1 MIGRAAR
8 RWAAGVGIAL
18 ALASGAAA
26 GQLVARV
33 EPGWS
38 PFVRGPVPEDARAL
52 VSEARTLLL
61 ENPGRVAE
69 ILATVEVPRD
79 ARRTVAGLRADAR
92 YFAGGE
98 GVWEAQ
104 RLYRALSQDDLAPD
118 EDAWVAFMLGHIQKG
133 LGFPEAARTEYQR
146 ALQGPPGP
154 WRPALA
160 FDLAVLDLEAGRY
173 PQARDGLR
181 RWAAVFPDQPG
192 RAVVLYLLAECAV
205 ALGDDQTAVQRFSE
219 ARALDPDAW
228 KVRPRTGYALA
239 DLLERTG
246 RPAEAAG
253 VLDAIAAA
261 EPGTPEAA
269 EARLRAGALW
279 ESRGD
284 VVRAARTYALLIDEG
299 TTDAGAL
306 EARLRLA
313 LLGVY
318 HADGVELTEPLP
330 AYRLFYRPEP
340 TLRQI
345 VDGRAD
351 AAAAQRAV
359 VGLAELAW
367 RAGDRERSLVLLA
380 RAFETYPETAES
392 GRAYESF
399 MDRLDAH
406 LARLLEAGDAAGAV
420 EAFAAF
426 RRATRWV
433 ANRDVGNLVLRA
445 AEAYERLGA
454 YGLAREQYAYLLRIG
469 TRAAS
474 RRDLERRILRDR
486 VREGE
491 PEAIKRWAGSGGGGW
506 RSQLE
511 LGRVLAGEGDLAGA
525 RTAFAR
531 ALDTAPGPR
540 EALAVMFQAARYELP
555 RAGLKTML
563 AALERRRTAWRKLPE
578 GGERAALER
587 EGWIVEAR
595 LRFAAGD
602 REGAVRAWNEAGDA
616 GDAADRFLRALADD
630 RLGRT
635 DRALAGW
642 DELAGADDPVYAP
655 LAALEAALARLR
667 VRAEARR

>member
-1 MIGRAAR
+1 MIGRVAR
-8 RWAAGVGIAL
+8 RWALGAALAL
-18 ALASGAAA
+18 ALASAAAA

-38 PFVRGPVPEDARAL
+38 PFVRGPVPTDARDL
-52 VSEARTLLL
+52 VSEARALLP
-61 ENPGRVAE
+61 EDPGRVAE
-69 ILATVEVPRD
+69 ILAGVEVPRD
-79 ARRTVAGLRADAR
+79 ARRTVTGLRADAR

-98 GVWEAQ
+98 GVWEAR
-104 RLYRALSQDDLAPD
+104 RLYRALSQEDLAPD

-133 LGFPEAARTEYQR
+133 LGFPEAARTEFQR

-154 WRPALA
+154 WRPALT

-181 RWAAVFPDQPG
+181 QWLAAFPDQPG

-205 ALGDDQTAVQRFSE
+205 ALGDDGAALERFSE
-219 ARALDPDAW
+219 ARALDPGGW

-253 VLDAIAAA
+253 VFDAIAAA

-318 HADGVELTEPLP
+318 HADEVELTEPLP
-330 AYRLFYRPEP
+330 AYRVFYRPEP

-406 LARLLEAGDAAGAV
+406 LARLLEAGDAARAV

-433 ANRDVGNLVLRA
+433 PNRDVGNLVLRA

-491 PEAIKRWAGSGGGGW
+491 PEAIKRWAGSEGDWG
-506 RSQLE
+506 SQLE
-511 LGRVLAGEGDLAGA
+511 LGRVLAGEGDRAGA
-525 RTAFAR
+525 RAAFAR
-531 ALDTAPGPR
+531 ALDGAPGPR
-540 EALAVMFQAARYELP
+540 EALTVMFQAARYEVTMADVKTL
-555 RAGLKTML
+555 LK
-563 AALERRRTAWRKLPE
+563 ALERRRSAWRKLPE
-578 GGERAALER
+578 GDERTDLER
-587 EGWIVEAR
+587 GGRLVEAR

-602 REGAVRAWNEAGDA
+602 RKGAVRAWQEAGAA
-616 GDAADRFLRALADD
+616 GEAADRFLRALADD
-630 RLGRT
+630 RLGRS

-642 DELAGADDPVYAP
+642 DELAGSDDPVYAP

-667 VRAEARR
+667 ARAEAQR